1 LRGFE
6 HRGDTGPVAAHDR
19 PRGIPGDK
27 GASTSGGDAGSGAPP
42 VEREGFVTAESV
54 YGIILVS
61 GMIVASGGHGE
72 SSWSVFLSVFVTVIV
87 FWSAHVYAG
96 TVAGHA
102 VTVDGGDRSLRTAF
116 RHSLRRSLGLLTAA
130 LLPSGILLLGA
141 LKAVDDTAAIWLALW
156 LNVVLLAVIGY
167 NAFTMRGS
175 SFPMR
180 IVGSLAT
187 AGFGVAM
194 IVLKAVIH

>member
-1 LRGFE
+1 M
-6 HRGDTGPVAAHDR
+6 AAHDR

-27 GASTSGGDAGSGAPP
+27 GASTSGGDAASGAPP

-72 SSWSVFLSVFVTVIV
+72 SSWTVFLSVFVTVIV
-87 FWSAHVYAG
+87 FWAAHVYAG

-102 VTVDGGDRSLRTAF
+102 VNVHGGDASLQTAF

-156 LNVVLLAVIGY
+156 LNVVLLGVIGY
-167 NAFTMRGS
+167 NAFAIRGS